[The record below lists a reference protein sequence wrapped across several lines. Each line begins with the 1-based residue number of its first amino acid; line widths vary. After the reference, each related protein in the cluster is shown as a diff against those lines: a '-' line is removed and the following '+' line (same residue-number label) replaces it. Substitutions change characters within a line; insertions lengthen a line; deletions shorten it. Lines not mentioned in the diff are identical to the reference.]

1 MVVKMK
7 QPTSRRVSLPLTEA
21 DERDL
26 AMLRSESK
34 YQAALQQ
41 MADVD
46 IVHATESVTVHAV
59 FTAGLVAIRNAAEEA
74 SYAEVALQQAVD
86 RQSRRTQS
94 RRRQPTWAHE
104 E

>member
-1 MVVKMK
+1 MVAKMK

-26 AMLRSESK
+26 ALLRSESK
-34 YQAALQQ
+34 YQAALQKVAQ
-41 MADVD
+41 IDV
-46 IVHATESVTVHAV
+46 VHATESVTVHAV
-59 FTAGLVAIRNAAEEA
+59 FVAGLEAIRNAAEEA
-74 SYAEVALQQAVD
+74 SYAEIALQQAID
-86 RQSRRTQS
+86 RQSRQAQS